1 MTNPCFGPSCFLPLF
16 NKAGIRILA
25 MTESKNASQN
35 EKQQD
40 DKQVPGAKPN
50 AQSGKPAR
58 PAAPKRSGK
67 PILPVLLVLVLLVAV
82 VLGGVVW
89 WQHQTHQKRI
99 GDLMAQIQRST
110 TASQQAGELARQ
122 AQTEA
127 QTQAEAVREMRASL
141 ATMQGQVGDLDQAFQ
156 IMTDSG
162 SDLLLLNDIDHL
174 VSIANQQLLLGGNV
188 ANSLVALEA
197 AQARL
202 APANRPALASLQQTL
217 NGDIDRLRAVATIDV
232 SVLSRQLDQLNGLL
246 GQAPLLIP
254 DVAVPE
260 SATQQ
265 NGMNG
270 SFSASNGASRE
281 SGQAASDSAESPATG
296 SDPDASWLERSWD
309 NTANWSRDAWS
320 VIRQDITG
328 FFDIRRVDN
337 EAALLISPD
346 QAAQL
351 RQVLRLRVMTAQ
363 LALMMRQPAIWRSE
377 LQAVLTALETYYDDQ
392 SSVTQRALR
401 QVTRLIETPVDTK
414 LPTLSN
420 TLEAIEVLRNERTQN
435 MAESGRSSV
444 SDDDNASGAESAAA
458 GDHTEAAGDNN
469 TQAAGNNNT
478 ESPDNGADPSESATQ
493 APDQNGE
500 TQ

>member
-1 MTNPCFGPSCFLPLF
+1 MCSRRRIHASGHHAFSHSLI
-16 NKAGIRILA
+16 KAGIRILA

-35 EKQQD
+35 EKQHD
-40 DKQVPGAKPN
+40 DKQSAGAKPDT
-50 AQSGKPAR
+50 QSGKPPR
-58 PAAPKRSGK
+58 AAAVKRSGK
-67 PILPVLLVLVLLVAV
+67 SVWPGLFVLVLLVAV
-82 VLGGVVW
+82 ALGGFVW
-89 WQHQTHQKRI
+89 WQHQTHQKLL

-122 AQTEA
+122 AQSN
-127 QTQAEAVREMRASL
+127 TQAQAARVREMQSSL
-141 ATMQGQVGDLDQAFQ
+141 AAMQGQVSDLDQAFQ

-202 APANRPALASLQQTL
+202 ARANRPALASLQQTL

-232 SVLSRQLDQLNGLL
+232 NVLSRQLDQLNGLL
-246 GQAPLLIP
+246 GQAPLLVP

-260 SATQQ
+260 SAVQA
-265 NGMNG
+265 NGLNG
-270 SFSASNGASRE
+270 ISASSNPNGNAS
-281 SGQAASDSAESPATG
+281 GNAASDSASGTG
-296 SDPDASWLERSWD
+296 TDADPNASWLERSWD
-309 NTANWSRDAWS
+309 NTATWSREAWS
-320 VIRQDITG
+320 VIRHDLAG

-346 QAAQL
+346 QATQL
-351 RQVLRLRVMTAQ
+351 RQALRLRVMTAQ
-363 LALMMRQPAIWRSE
+363 LALMMRQPEIWRSE
-377 LQAVLTALETYYDDQ
+377 LQAVLTALETYYDNQ
-392 SSVTQRALR
+392 SSVTQRAVR

-420 TLEAIEVLRNERTQN
+420 TLEAIEVLRHERAQTLTDT
-435 MAESGRSSV
+435 A
-444 SDDDNASGAESAAA
+444 
-458 GDHTEAAGDNN
+458 
-469 TQAAGNNNT
+469 
-478 ESPDNGADPSESATQ
+478 
-493 APDQNGE
+493 DQNEE